1 MTADG
6 SSGRIVGALVI
17 VNFVSLLHH
26 LAFSP
31 LLPLI
36 AADLNVGVPLLGQV
50 PAGSIL
56 LAGALGLVIGPLSD
70 LYGHARAIRLGGLSI
85 AISAVGMALSPSYL
99 VLLLFGLVGAFGRA
113 TVQPIAMAL
122 AGARLSPESA
132 RHAFGWI
139 QVSGSC
145 SAVLG
150 IPMLAIL
157 SANAGWRAGFLALGV
172 FAVLALVVLSRLPVG
187 PPSSAGGRPLASMLS
202 PYRPLLRHRPT
213 VGVIGATLLSSA
225 GFTAVFSYVAAFF
238 RHQHDLSTEQIG
250 ISYAIS
256 GLGLI
261 AGNLLAARRLSGV
274 PLRPLLVVALL
285 ARGLLFAGVILAPVG
300 PVATVALFTCVG
312 FADGLTFVIAPT
324 LLSRESPTGRGTTMA
339 LNGTAHSFGAALG
352 GALGG
357 LGLALG
363 GYAYLGLL
371 SMAFGTAAAFLT
383 AWSGRSSLPTS
394 HGP

>member
-1 MTADG
+1 VRGQD
-6 SSGRIVGALVI
+6 RLVGALVI
-17 VNFVSLLHH
+17 VSFASLLYH

-50 PAGSIL
+50 PAASVL
-56 LAGALGLVIGPLSD
+56 LAGTLGLVIGPLSD

-85 AISAVGMALSPSYL
+85 AISAIGMGLSPGYL
-99 VLLLFGLVGAFGRA
+99 TLLFFGLVGALGRA

-122 AGARLSPESA
+122 VGAQLSPESA
-132 RHAFGWI
+132 RHAVGWI
-139 QVSGSC
+139 QVSASC
-145 SAVLG
+145 SAILG

-157 SANAGWRAGFLALGV
+157 SANAGWRAGFLALGAL
-172 FAVLALVVLSRLPVG
+172 AVLALIVSSRLPAA
-187 PPSSAGGRPLASMLS
+187 PPSTAAGRGLASMLT

-225 GFTAVFSYVAAFF
+225 GFTAVFTHVAAFF
-238 RHQHDLSTEQIG
+238 RHRHDLTTEQIG

-274 PLRPLLVVALL
+274 PLRPLLAVTLL
-285 ARGLLFAGVILAPVG
+285 ARGLVFAAVVLAPVG
-300 PVATVALFTCVG
+300 PIATVLLFTAVG
-312 FADGLTFVIAPT
+312 FADGLTFVVAPT

-339 LNGTAHSFGAALG
+339 LNGTAHSFGTALG

-371 SMAFGTAAAFLT
+371 SMVFGTAAALL
-383 AWSGRSSLPTS
+383 ASWSGRSRRPAS

>member
-1 MTADG
+1 VLGHD
-6 SSGRIVGALVI
+6 RLVGALVI
-17 VNFVSLLHH
+17 VSFASLLYH

-36 AADLNVGVPLLGQV
+36 AADLRVSVPLLGQV
-50 PAGSIL
+50 PAASVL
-56 LAGALGLVIGPLSD
+56 LAGTLGLVIGPLSD

-85 AISAVGMALSPSYL
+85 AISAIGMGLSPGYL
-99 VLLLFGLVGAFGRA
+99 ALLFFGLVGALGRA

-122 AGARLSPESA
+122 AGSQLSPESA
-132 RHAFGWI
+132 RHAIGWI
-139 QVSGSC
+139 QVSASC
-145 SAVLG
+145 SAILG

-157 SANAGWRAGFLALGV
+157 SANAGWRAGFLALGAL
-172 FAVLALVVLSRLPVG
+172 AVLALVVSSRLPAA
-187 PPSSAGGRPLASMLS
+187 PPSAAGRRGLASMLT

-225 GFTAVFSYVAAFF
+225 GFTAIFTYVAAFF
-238 RHQHDLSTEQIG
+238 RHRHDLSTEQIG

-274 PLRPLLVVALL
+274 PLRPLLAVTLL
-285 ARGLLFAGVILAPVG
+285 ARGLLFAAVVLAPVG
-300 PVATVALFTCVG
+300 PIATVALFTAVG
-312 FADGLTFVIAPT
+312 FADGFTFVVAPT

-339 LNGTAHSFGAALG
+339 LNGTAHSFGTALG

-363 GYAYLGLL
+363 GYAYLGFL
-371 SMAFGTAAAFLT
+371 SITFGTAAALLT
-383 AWSGRSSLPTS
+383 SWSGRSSPPAS

>member
-1 MTADG
+1 MHGQD
-6 SSGRIVGALVI
+6 RLVGALVI
-17 VNFVSLLHH
+17 VSFASLLYH

-50 PAGSIL
+50 PAASVL
-56 LAGALGLVIGPLSD
+56 LAGTLGLVIGPLSD
-70 LYGHARAIRLGGLSI
+70 LYGHARAIRLGGLSV
-85 AISAVGMALSPSYL
+85 AISAIGMALSPGYL
-99 VLLLFGLVGAFGRA
+99 ALLLFGLVGALGRA

-122 AGARLSPESA
+122 AGSQLSPESA
-132 RHAFGWI
+132 RHAVGWI
-139 QVSGSC
+139 QVSASC

-157 SANAGWRAGFLALGV
+157 SANAGWRAGFLALGAL
-172 FAVLALVVLSRLPVG
+172 AVLALIASSHLPAA
-187 PPSSAGGRPLASMLS
+187 PRSAAAWSGLASMLT

-225 GFTAVFSYVAAFF
+225 GFTAIFTYVAAFF
-238 RHQHDLSTEQIG
+238 SHRHDLSTEQIG

-261 AGNLLAARRLSGV
+261 AGNLLAARRLSSV
-274 PLRPLLVVALL
+274 PLRPLLAVTLL
-285 ARGLLFAGVILAPVG
+285 ARGLVFAAVVLAPVG
-300 PVATVALFTCVG
+300 PIAAVALFTAVG
-312 FADGLTFVIAPT
+312 FADGLTFVVAPT

-339 LNGTAHSFGAALG
+339 LNGTAHSFGTALG

-371 SMAFGTAAAFLT
+371 SVAFGTVAALLT
-383 AWSGRSSLPTS
+383 SWSGRSSRPTS

>member
-1 MTADG
+1 MHGQD
-6 SSGRIVGALVI
+6 RLVGALVI
-17 VNFVSLLHH
+17 VSFASLLYH
-26 LAFSP
+26 LAFGP

-50 PAGSIL
+50 PAASVL
-56 LAGALGLVIGPLSD
+56 LAGTLGLVIGPLSD
-70 LYGHARAIRLGGLSI
+70 LYGHARAIRLGGLSV
-85 AISAVGMALSPSYL
+85 AISAIGMALSPGYL
-99 VLLLFGLVGAFGRA
+99 ALLLFGLVGALGRA

-122 AGARLSPESA
+122 AGSQLSPESA
-132 RHAFGWI
+132 RHAVGWI
-139 QVSGSC
+139 QVSASC

-157 SANAGWRAGFLALGV
+157 SANAGWRAGFLALGAL
-172 FAVLALVVLSRLPVG
+172 AVLALIASSHLPAA
-187 PPSSAGGRPLASMLS
+187 PRSAAAWSGLASMLT

-225 GFTAVFSYVAAFF
+225 GFTAIFTYVAAFF
-238 RHQHDLSTEQIG
+238 SHRHDLSTEQIG

-261 AGNLLAARRLSGV
+261 AGNLLAARRLSSV
-274 PLRPLLVVALL
+274 PLRPLLAVTLL
-285 ARGLLFAGVILAPVG
+285 ARGLVFAAVVLAPVG
-300 PVATVALFTCVG
+300 PIAAVALFTAVG
-312 FADGLTFVIAPT
+312 FADGLTFVVAPT

-339 LNGTAHSFGAALG
+339 LNGTAHSFGTALG

-371 SMAFGTAAAFLT
+371 SVAFGTVAALLT
-383 AWSGRSSLPTS
+383 SWSGRSSRPTS

>member
-1 MTADG
+1 VLGHD
-6 SSGRIVGALVI
+6 RLVGALVI
-17 VNFVSLLHH
+17 VSFASLLYH

-36 AADLNVGVPLLGQV
+36 AADLHVSVPLLGQV
-50 PAGSIL
+50 PAASVL
-56 LAGALGLVIGPLSD
+56 LAGTLGLVIGPLSD

-85 AISAVGMALSPSYL
+85 AISAIGMGLSPGYL
-99 VLLLFGLVGAFGRA
+99 ALLFFGLVGALGRA

-122 AGARLSPESA
+122 AGSQLSPESA
-132 RHAFGWI
+132 RHAIGWI
-139 QVSGSC
+139 QVSASC
-145 SAVLG
+145 SAILG

-157 SANAGWRAGFLALGV
+157 SANAGWRAGFLALGAL
-172 FAVLALVVLSRLPVG
+172 AVLALVVSSRLPAA
-187 PPSSAGGRPLASMLS
+187 PPSAAGKRGLASMLT

-225 GFTAVFSYVAAFF
+225 GFTAIFTYVAAFF
-238 RHQHDLSTEQIG
+238 RHRHDLSTEQIG

-274 PLRPLLVVALL
+274 PLRPLLAVTLL
-285 ARGLLFAGVILAPVG
+285 ARGLLFAAVVLAPVG
-300 PVATVALFTCVG
+300 PIATVALFTAVG
-312 FADGLTFVIAPT
+312 FADGFTFVVTPT
-324 LLSRESPTGRGTTMA
+324 LLSRESPAGRGTTMA
-339 LNGTAHSFGAALG
+339 LNGTAHSFGTALG

-363 GYAYLGLL
+363 GYAYLGFL
-371 SMAFGTAAAFLT
+371 SITFGTAAALLT
-383 AWSGRSSLPTS
+383 SWSGRSSPPAS

>member
-1 MTADG
+1 VLGHD
-6 SSGRIVGALVI
+6 RLVGALVI
-17 VNFVSLLHH
+17 VSFASLLYH

-36 AADLNVGVPLLGQV
+36 AADLHVSVPLLGQV
-50 PAGSIL
+50 PAASVL
-56 LAGALGLVIGPLSD
+56 LAGTLGLVIGPLSD

-85 AISAVGMALSPSYL
+85 AISAIGMGLSPGYL
-99 VLLLFGLVGAFGRA
+99 ALLFFGLVGALGRA

-122 AGARLSPESA
+122 AGSQLSPESA
-132 RHAFGWI
+132 RHAIGWI
-139 QVSGSC
+139 QVSASC
-145 SAVLG
+145 SAILG

-157 SANAGWRAGFLALGV
+157 SANAGWRAGFLALGAL
-172 FAVLALVVLSRLPVG
+172 AVLALVVSSRLPAA
-187 PPSSAGGRPLASMLS
+187 PPSAAGKRGLASMLT

-225 GFTAVFSYVAAFF
+225 GFTAIFTYVAAFF
-238 RHQHDLSTEQIG
+238 RHRHDLSTEQIG

-274 PLRPLLVVALL
+274 PLRPLLAVTLL
-285 ARGLLFAGVILAPVG
+285 ARGLLFAAVVLAPVG
-300 PVATVALFTCVG
+300 PIATVALFTAVG
-312 FADGLTFVIAPT
+312 FADGFTFVVAPT

-339 LNGTAHSFGAALG
+339 LNGTAHSFGTALG

-363 GYAYLGLL
+363 GYAYLSFL
-371 SMAFGTAAAFLT
+371 SITFGTAAALLT
-383 AWSGRSSLPTS
+383 SWSGRSSPPAS

>member
-1 MTADG
+1 VHGQD
-6 SSGRIVGALVI
+6 RLVGALVI
-17 VNFVSLLHH
+17 VSFASLLYH

-50 PAGSIL
+50 PAASVL
-56 LAGALGLVIGPLSD
+56 LAGTLGLVIGPLSD
-70 LYGHARAIRLGGLSI
+70 LYGHARAIRLGGLSV
-85 AISAVGMALSPSYL
+85 AISAIGMALSPGYL
-99 VLLLFGLVGAFGRA
+99 ALLLFGLVGALGRA

-122 AGARLSPESA
+122 AGSQLSPESA
-132 RHAFGWI
+132 RHAVGWI
-139 QVSGSC
+139 QVSASC

-157 SANAGWRAGFLALGV
+157 SANAGWRAGFLALGAL
-172 FAVLALVVLSRLPVG
+172 AVLALIASSHLPAA
-187 PPSSAGGRPLASMLS
+187 PRSAAAWSGLASMLT

-225 GFTAVFSYVAAFF
+225 GFTAIFTYVAAFF
-238 RHQHDLSTEQIG
+238 SHRHDLSTEQIG

-261 AGNLLAARRLSGV
+261 AGNLLAARRLSSV
-274 PLRPLLVVALL
+274 PLRPLLAVTLL
-285 ARGLLFAGVILAPVG
+285 ARGLVFAAVVLAPVG
-300 PVATVALFTCVG
+300 PIAAVALFTAVG
-312 FADGLTFVIAPT
+312 FADGLTFVVAPT

-339 LNGTAHSFGAALG
+339 LNGTAHSFGTALG

-371 SMAFGTAAAFLT
+371 SVAFGTVAALLT
-383 AWSGRSSLPTS
+383 SWSGRSSRPTS